1 MSVITNNCSFPQLSD
16 QQEYPLTSSNPEIYD
31 FLREVCDVV
40 AYSELALRLSNQ
52 TDEELQGVLTTAA
65 VSKYQELLSTVVQK
79 TCSWVS
85 NLRQNCV
92 GILY

>member
-1 MSVITNNCSFPQLSD
+1 M
-16 QQEYPLTSSNPEIYD
+16 
-31 FLREVCDVV
+31 V

-65 VSKYQELLSTVVQK
+65 VSKYQALLSTVVQK

-85 NLRQNCV
+85 ILRQKCV